1 MGAAGAGIVRLR
13 VGSIFCGALCL
24 PLVFILSACGG
35 GGSSSSSGG
44 TPVPPSA
51 FVITTPPTLPGTLM
65 NHAYSTTLQT
75 ANGKGAL
82 TWTIAAIG
90 GQFVDGLT
98 IDRSSGVLSGTVA
111 FGGTAGFVATVTDSS
126 TPPFTARKTFT
137 VTAYSPLQSPPPQS
151 FSIGQYQ
158 SLSTVFMPTLGG
170 VPPLTYV
177 VTGGSLPG
185 GVRLNGQSGQFTGGA
200 IALGNYAATVTIQD
214 AFSPPEIASAQINFQ
229 VLAPTLQIANSL
241 PSIMSLN
248 RPFSGRVVAMG
259 GIPPYHFALA
269 SGTMPPGLSAIDPN
283 GGQVSGTP
291 TTAGNYFI
299 TVSVTD
305 SSSPPQT
312 ASNNYSI
319 NINAPLG
326 RNDTIA
332 TATLIHGNV
341 NATISPYIDP
351 PNGAP
356 LPADNDYYKMVSVS
370 GATVHVETLAQ
381 RFYGND
387 PLDTVIEIVDG
398 NGARQSSCRQP
409 GDTTTNF
416 SSSCINDDIG
426 GNPPVLDSA
435 LDYKVPGAPNTATT
449 FYIHVLD
456 WRGDARPDMRYNLQV
471 SGAVEPL
478 IVQTPSV
485 AAAARMLPYTQQL
498 TAGNAVGAV
507 SWSVIGGILPPGITL
522 APSGAFSGS
531 ATTDGS
537 YAFTVQA
544 TDSSTPPQTATAA
557 ETILVVEP
565 VKITSPAVW
574 PDACLNKPYSFTVQ
588 ATGGAPPFQWSFVS
602 TTLWPGFSLDQSTG
616 TFSGS
621 APITGAFAGN
631 VGVSDATLLGASQS
645 ISVTVKTCP

>member
-1 MGAAGAGIVRLR
+1 MRLR
-13 VGSIFCGALCL
+13 VGAMIRGALCL
-24 PLVFILSACGG
+24 PLALILSACGG
-35 GGSSSSSGG
+35 GGSSSSGG
-44 TPVPPSA
+44 PPVPPSS
-51 FVITTPPTLPGTLM
+51 FVITTPPILPGTLM
-65 NHAYSTTLQT
+65 NHAYSETLQT

-82 TWTIAAIG
+82 SWTIAAVG

-137 VTAYSPLQSPPPQS
+137 VTAYAPLQSPPPQS

-158 SLSTVFMPTLGG
+158 GLSTVFMPPLAG

-177 VTGGSLPG
+177 VSGGSLPG

-200 IALGNYAATVTIQD
+200 LALGNYAATVTIQD
-214 AFSPPEIASAQINFQ
+214 SFSPPEVASAQINFQ
-229 VLAPTLQIANSL
+229 VLPPTLQIANSL
-241 PSIMSLN
+241 PPTMLLN
-248 RPFSGRVVAMG
+248 RPFSGKIVAMG
-259 GIPPYHFALA
+259 GIPPYHFVLA
-269 SGTMPPGLSAIDPN
+269 GGAMPPGLSAIDPQ

-291 TTAGNYFI
+291 TTTGNYFI
-299 TVSVTD
+299 AVNVTD

-312 ASNNYSI
+312 VSNNYSI
-319 NINAPLG
+319 NVSPPVG

-332 TATLIHGNV
+332 TATLIHGSV
-341 NATISPYIDP
+341 SATISPYIDP

-356 LPADNDYYKMVSVS
+356 LPADNDYYKVVSLS

-416 SSSCINDDIG
+416 SSPCINDDIG
-426 GNPPVLDSA
+426 GSSPSLDSA
-435 LDYKVPGAPNTATT
+435 LDYKVSGAPSTATT

-456 WRGDARPDMRYNLQV
+456 WRGDARADMRYNLQV

-478 IVQTPSV
+478 VVQTNSV
-485 AAAARMLPYTQQL
+485 AAANRMLPYTQQL

-507 SWSVIGGILPPGITL
+507 SWSVIGGSLPPGITL
-522 APSGAFSGS
+522 APSGVLSGS
-531 ATTDGS
+531 ATTDGT
-537 YAFTVQA
+537 YAFTLQA
-544 TDSSTPPQTATAA
+544 TDSSTPPQTASAA
-557 ETILVVEP
+557 ESILVVEP
-565 VKITSPAVW
+565 LKITSPSVW
-574 PDACLNKPYSFTVQ
+574 PDACVNKPYSFTVQ
-588 ATGGAPPFQWSFVS
+588 ATGGAPPIQWGFVS
-602 TTLWPGFSLDQSTG
+602 TSFWPGFSLDQSTG

-621 APITGAFAGN
+621 ATIAGTFTGN
-631 VGVSDATLLGASQS
+631 VGVNDATLTGVSQS